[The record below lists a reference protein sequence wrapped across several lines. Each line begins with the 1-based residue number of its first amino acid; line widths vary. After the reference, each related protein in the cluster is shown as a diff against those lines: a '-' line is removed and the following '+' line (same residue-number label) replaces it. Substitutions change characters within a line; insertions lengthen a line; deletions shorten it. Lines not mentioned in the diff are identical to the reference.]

1 MSRQR
6 MGMRRR
12 PRGSAEHDELATGDL
27 IDRRHAFDSG
37 IDGRAP
43 QDLAGIDVDTG
54 RVLWTATVD
63 AGVEGIPAV
72 YEVRG
77 REYIALAAGTSMGTG
92 ADPVWRNPFHRKPSK
107 PEAQGYYVFALPS
120 SSVSSTPSTTS
131 K

>member
-1 MSRQR
+1 M
-6 MGMRRR
+6 R
-12 PRGSAEHDELATGDL
+12 PRNGPVVTAGGLVIIANDQ
-27 IDRRHAFDSG
+27 DRMIRAYDTR
-37 IDGRAP
+37 DGHVIWAHEMEANP
-43 QDLAGIDVDTG
+43 
-54 RVLWTATVD
+54 
-63 AGVEGIPAV
+63 EGIPAV

-77 REYIALAAGTSMGTG
+77 REYIAFAAGTSMGTG